1 MNRWI
6 YRSMAA
12 ATLLLCAAV
21 AAAEDE
27 FQSRYYGGF
36 ALAFASADADC
47 DYYGYNCDGT
57 DMGFRINGGKRFH
70 PNLAAEIAW
79 YDLGSLKNRG
89 IGETRVAE
97 TQGVQF
103 ALLGIIP
110 TNGAGFFYGKAG
122 ILAWQADYT
131 RITDV
136 TTTSSEDGTDFT
148 YGAGYA
154 FEFNEN
160 YDFRIEFERL
170 NELGDDF
177 DPGGSAITTLNISGT
192 IYLD

>member
-1 MNRWI
+1 MDRWI
-6 YRSMAA
+6 YRSITAA
-12 ATLLLCAAV
+12 VLLCCGGTASAD
-21 AAAEDE
+21 DE
-27 FQSRYYGGF
+27 FESRYYGGF
-36 ALAFASADADC
+36 ALAFTSADANC

-57 DMGFRINGGKRFH
+57 DMGFRVYGGKRLH
-70 PNLAAEIAW
+70 PNLAAEIGW

-89 IGETRVAE
+89 NGDTRVAE
-97 TQGVQF
+97 SQGAQF

-110 TNGAGFFYGKAG
+110 TNGLGFFYGKFG
-122 ILAWQADYT
+122 IMTWQADYT

-136 TTTSSEDGTDFT
+136 TTTSSEEGTDFT

-154 FEFNEN
+154 FEFNEI

-177 DPGGSAITTLNISGT
+177 DPGGSAVTTLNVSAS
-192 IYLD
+192 IYLR